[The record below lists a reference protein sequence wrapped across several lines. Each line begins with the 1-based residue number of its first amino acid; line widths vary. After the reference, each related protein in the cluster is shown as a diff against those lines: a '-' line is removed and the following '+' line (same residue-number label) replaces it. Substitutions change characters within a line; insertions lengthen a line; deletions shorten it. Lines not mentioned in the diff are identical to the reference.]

1 MSTGAGEAS
10 LNTTVRII
18 RFALVGASC
27 YLVQLG
33 LMQGLKHSM
42 HLYCADLI
50 GFLAS
55 AQLNFIL
62 SQVFTWGDRRHAES
76 LIMRWTKFNASALVS
91 VSIVNALVFW
101 LLVEIGLSVW
111 LAMLI
116 ANAASTVCTFLLNH
130 FVVFKAERNQIP
142 TVLGEERHVD
152 IAHT

>member
-1 MSTGAGEAS
+1 MSTGTGETS
-10 LNTTVRII
+10 LSITVRII
-18 RFALVGASC
+18 RFAMVGASC

-33 LMQGLKHSM
+33 LMHGLEHSM

-50 GFLAS
+50 AFLAS
-55 AQLNFIL
+55 AQLNFVL
-62 SQVFTWGDRRHAES
+62 SQVFTWGDRQHAES
-76 LIMRWTKFNASALVS
+76 LMIRWTKFNASALVS

-130 FVVFKAERNQIP
+130 FVVFKAEREQIP
-142 TVLGEERHVD
+142 TVLGEERHAD
-152 IAHT
+152 IAHS

>member
-10 LNTTVRII
+10 LNITVRII
-18 RFALVGASC
+18 RFAMVGALC

-33 LMQGLKHSM
+33 LMHGLEHSM

-50 GFLAS
+50 AFLAS

-62 SQVFTWGDRRHAES
+62 SQVFTWGDRQHGER
-76 LIMRWTKFNASALVS
+76 LFTRWIKFNASALIS

-101 LLVEIGLSVW
+101 LLVETGVWIW

-116 ANAASTVCTFLLNH
+116 ANVASTICTFLLNH
-130 FVVFKAERNQIP
+130 FVVFKAEREQIP
-142 TVLGEERHVD
+142 TVVGEERHVD
-152 IAHT
+152 IAHS